1 VTITTSR
8 LDEIDRKARAATP
21 GPWSQYESMV
31 CGPGESANNMD
42 VADCALGSEP
52 EDVEEWTAALRD
64 AEHIAANSPD
74 VTLQLVAIS
83 RAALAWSE
91 ARDACN
97 ADPDNIDRIIAHRDA
112 FNALTAALGADS

>member
-1 VTITTSR
+1 MTVTTSQ
-8 LDEIDRKARAATP
+8 LDELERKARAATA

-31 CGPGESANNMD
+31 CGPGESANDMD

-52 EDVEEWTAALRD
+52 EDVEEWTAAIRD

-74 VTLQLVAIS
+74 VTLKLVAIA

-91 ARDACN
+91 ARRRFEDEESPARLGACADA
-97 ADPDNIDRIIAHRDA
+97 A
-112 FNALTAALGADS
+112 FEVDAALGGQ